1 MQISIANIIG
11 GNYIK
16 RIIRAFTVDTT
27 TYKVDSTLIT
37 ADKTIY

>member
-16 RIIRAFTVDTT
+16 RIIASLWGTATKKNWGETT
-27 TYKVDSTLIT
+27 SEVWG
-37 ADKTIY
+37 